1 MMIESELRSKQQEN
15 LYTIQLSE
23 WLENMMMK
31 IEEKKELLFY
41 VENFMC
47 VYITNYIYV
56 EEKVEM
62 KKKNEQYRYIYIYT
76 S

>member
-1 MMIESELRSKQQEN
+1 MMIESELRGKQQEN

-41 VENFMC
+41 VEILC
-47 VYITNYIYV
+47 VCI
-56 EEKVEM
+56 
-62 KKKNEQYRYIYIYT
+62 
-76 S
+76 